1 MGSHTTAVYLLA
13 AMSTSSTAPT
23 VEKGERRRLVKPRP
37 AGMRPVKHKNQLPV
51 HHLIH
56 VPKRIFVPPKPDG
69 GVGSVRSFSST
80 PLRDIKLNDVLA
92 GKYLAPLTM
101 RDFEGYLVYRE
112 CSAENLYFILW
123 LREYEKQYKRGRSSD
138 EKPGQPLDHVN
149 ALLDRGVS
157 AFFKPDA
164 PLELNLRQDQRDRV
178 LAAVDNSS
186 DPAVF
191 DEAKA
196 VIMDSLAHSLST
208 YTKSVTANAGPR
220 RLVFC
225 FCLGLSIFLLGL
237 IPPFVGIFGD
247 YARGYRVI
255 GLPFI
260 CFGAAVM
267 AMAVQRI
274 CGVIWLLGED
284 RQMLPWELRP
294 VSVLSSSI
302 VPLNSSSASLNS
314 WDGEANPYPWEE
326 YDVKDDDASPPATP
340 AATSTLP
347 GSPRPESYTS
357 RGRTSIIS
365 SIPSSAPVFGA
376 VTGVA
381 SPEVARAQWSIA
393 VLSLLI
399 GTLVMCIVGAVLL
412 GVPNA

>member
-1 MGSHTTAVYLLA
+1 M
-13 AMSTSSTAPT
+13 
-23 VEKGERRRLVKPRP
+23 
-37 AGMRPVKHKNQLPV
+37 
-51 HHLIH
+51 
-56 VPKRIFVPPKPDG
+56 
-69 GVGSVRSFSST
+69 
-80 PLRDIKLNDVLA
+80 
-92 GKYLAPLTM
+92 
-101 RDFEGYLVYRE
+101 
-112 CSAENLYFILW
+112 CS
-123 LREYEKQYKRGRSSD
+123 
-138 EKPGQPLDHVN
+138 
-149 ALLDRGVS
+149 
-157 AFFKPDA
+157 
-164 PLELNLRQDQRDRV
+164 
-178 LAAVDNSS
+178 
-186 DPAVF
+186 
-191 DEAKA
+191 
-196 VIMDSLAHSLST
+196 
-208 YTKSVTANAGPR
+208 
-220 RLVFC
+220 
-225 FCLGLSIFLLGL
+225 
-237 IPPFVGIFGD
+237 GD

-314 WDGEANPYPWEE
+314 WDGESDYGSEAGMSANTDGSANPYPWEE